1 MHGRQP
7 EFETQRYADHYWRT
21 TVKRPGKVVY
31 HFSFQILD
39 RHRQLRGYFQW
50 DRSSRSKRPDVSG
63 RLTSLAA

>member
-1 MHGRQP
+1 MTVCRPSLVGCTEGRP

-50 DRSSRSKRPDVSG
+50 DRS
-63 RLTSLAA
+63 